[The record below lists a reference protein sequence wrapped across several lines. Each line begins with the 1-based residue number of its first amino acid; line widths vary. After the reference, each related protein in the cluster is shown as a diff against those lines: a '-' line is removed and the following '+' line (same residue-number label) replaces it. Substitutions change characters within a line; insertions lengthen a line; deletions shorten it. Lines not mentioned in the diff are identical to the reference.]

1 MEANNNIQQALF
13 QQVKDQLPSHLSF
26 VDEISDLLEIS
37 NDSAYRRIRGEK
49 ELSLK
54 ETQKVCCHFKISFD
68 TFINNTSDVIPFYQ
82 VSFKEEEFNLKKYLN
97 TMLDNL
103 TLASKADEKE
113 IIYVTNDLTIFQL
126 FQIPELAT
134 FKLYFWGKTGMGFS
148 RFEDVLFSMDL
159 FKEMHETIEKI
170 AKLYV
175 KIPTIEIIGE
185 DSINSLLL
193 QVKYNLVSG
202 FFKKKEDAL
211 LLCDKYSELVRH
223 FQKQS
228 ELGYKFLYGTKPA
241 GIEGNYTLYYNE
253 IMIVDGIILL
263 RIDDNRISYITT
275 NPMNYIHTTN
285 SNFYETN
292 YNWIKNLI
300 KKSVLISSTSEK
312 ERNRFFLRAQ
322 KKISDLKKEIE

>member
-1 MEANNNIQQALF
+1 MEANNNIQEALF
-13 QQVKDQLPSHLSF
+13 QQVKDQLPRHLSF

-54 ETQKVCCHFKISFD
+54 ETQKVCRHFKISFD
-68 TFINNTSDVIPFYQ
+68 TFINNTSDVIAFYQ
-82 VSFKEEEFNLKKYLN
+82 VSFQEGEFNLKKYLN
-97 TMLDNL
+97 TMLDIM

-113 IIYVTNDLTIFQL
+113 IIYVTNDFPTFQL

-134 FKLYFWGKTGMGFS
+134 FKLYFWGKTGMGYS
-148 RFEDVLFSMDL
+148 RFEDALFSMDL
-159 FKEMHETIEKI
+159 FKEMHEIIEKI

-185 DSINSLLL
+185 DAINSLLL

-211 LLCDKYSELVRH
+211 LLCDKLSELVRH

-253 IMIVDGIILL
+253 IMIVDGMVLL

-285 SNFYETN
+285 SAFYEVN
-292 YNWIKNLI
+292 YKWIKNLI

>member
-1 MEANNNIQQALF
+1 MSTDNLTQQALF
-13 QQVKDQLPSHLSF
+13 QQIKDQLPSHLSF

-37 NDSAYRRIRGEK
+37 NDSSYRRIRGEK
-49 ELSLK
+49 DLSLK
-54 ETQKVCCHFKISFD
+54 ETQKVCSHFKISFD

-82 VSFKEEEFNLKKYLN
+82 VSFQEKEFNLKKYLN

-113 IIYVTNDLTIFQL
+113 IIYVTNDLTVFQL

-134 FKLYFWGKTGMGFS
+134 FKLFFWGKTGMGFS

-159 FKEMHETIEKI
+159 FHEMHETIEKI

-185 DSINSLLL
+185 DAINTLLR

-211 LLCDKYSELVRH
+211 LLCDKISELVKH

-253 IMIVDGIILL
+253 ILMIDGIVLL
-263 RIDDNRISYITT
+263 KMDDNRITYITT

-285 SNFYETN
+285 SDFYEIN
-292 YNWIKNLI
+292 YKWIKNLI
-300 KKSVLISSTSEK
+300 KKSILISSTSEK

-322 KKISDLKKEIE
+322 EKISDLKKEIE